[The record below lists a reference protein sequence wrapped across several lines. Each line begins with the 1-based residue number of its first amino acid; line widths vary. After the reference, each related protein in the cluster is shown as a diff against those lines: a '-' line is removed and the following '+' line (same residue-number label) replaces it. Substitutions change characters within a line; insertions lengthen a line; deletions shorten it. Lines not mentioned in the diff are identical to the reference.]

1 MFKTKVLNKIHAV
14 VYEIFII
21 YIYIY
26 IYIYLNFH
34 SFLINGRYY
43 YFVYSRIY
51 YKKIIFKRGFLCL
64 DHLITRMS
72 KSYRRDRRL
81 CVLVILEHYL
91 NIYIAIINERKYE
104 KTYP

>member
-14 VYEIFII
+14 VYEIFI
-21 YIYIY
+21 IYIY

-43 YFVYSRIY
+43 YFVYSRI
-51 YKKIIFKRGFLCL
+51 IIRKLSLKGVFLCL

-72 KSYRRDRRL
+72 KSYRRDMRL
-81 CVLVILEHYL
+81 GILVILEHYL